1 MIKLFRHIRKSLLM
15 ENKTGKYLKY
25 AIGEI
30 VLVMIGILLALQVNS
45 WNENRLA
52 KLEEKAILS
61 NLNREFLQNKDALT
75 FVMSE
80 NEESY
85 QASLLIMDLIGKSK
99 SELESINTD
108 SLIYQTIDF
117 NGFNP
122 SENALSDLLQSGRLQ
137 LLKNETLKDLLYQW
151 SRTMI
156 TVVDNYDGFD
166 AKIENDL
173 IPYLTKNYSLK
184 DIDMHGHLKWKSKS
198 KLKIDKLKIFEDI
211 EYENLMDDT
220 LYKLQTYFNDL
231 NDAKTIIDGI
241 IKETNTQ

>member
-1 MIKLFRHIRKSLLM
+1 MLKFFRKIRYNLM
-15 ENKTGKYLKY
+15 ETGKIGRYLKY

-231 NDAKTIIDGI
+231 NDAKTIIDSI

>member
-1 MIKLFRHIRKSLLM
+1 MNTPPERADSVRAGG
-15 ENKTGKYLKY
+15 KTGKYLKY

-45 WNENRLA
+45 WNENRLSR
-52 KLEEKAILS
+52 LEEKAILS

-75 FVMSE
+75 FVMKE

-85 QASLLIMDLIGKSK
+85 QASLIIMDLIGKSRT
-99 SELESINTD
+99 ELESINTD

-156 TVVDNYDGFD
+156 TVMDNYDGFD

-231 NDAKTIIDGI
+231 NDAKTIINSI